1 MTPDEQLSVLTVP
14 NPKTKYVLHYATD
27 VTKPR
32 GAAPSEMI
40 ELRSI
45 FHLLRVVLFHKGA
58 RAAVLASR
66 FRVLK
71 IDRKRKK

>member
-1 MTPDEQLSVLTVP
+1 MTPEEQLKVLTVP

-27 VTKPR
+27 VTKPP
-32 GAAPSEMI
+32 GAAPSDMI
-40 ELRSI
+40 ELRSL
-45 FHLLRVVLFHKGA
+45 FHLLRVVYTNKSA
-58 RAAVLASR
+58 RAAVFANR